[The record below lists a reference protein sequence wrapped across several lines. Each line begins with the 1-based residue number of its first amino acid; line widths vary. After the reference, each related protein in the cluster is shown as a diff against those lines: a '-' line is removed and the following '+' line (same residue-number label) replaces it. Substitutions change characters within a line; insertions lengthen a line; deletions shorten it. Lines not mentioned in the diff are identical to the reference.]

1 MLRSKALRVVLLL
14 VLAFGAIAYLRMR
27 ALHKPRPHWEEDV
40 HRANVEDARQ
50 TLEVAFLPVTCHLT
64 CPVTDYAS
72 RTSTTGTAFD
82 ALRFTEFPPIVEA
95 LTTKRLLAGFV
106 TVPIAMRMR
115 EQGVPIRICCL
126 GHRDGSQLVVQADLP
141 AKSIHDLRGKTI
153 AIPSPFSNE
162 NFFVSKLLRDEGL
175 KAADFNFVSL
185 PPPDMVASLAAKA
198 IDAFM
203 VAEPFCAKAEM
214 DGVGRVLYYAKD
226 VWPNYISC
234 CLIVH
239 EDLIR
244 EQPEVV
250 HDLVRG
256 ICESG
261 EWTEQNRPDAARLVA
276 PYFRQD
282 EKLLNFVLTQP
293 ADRVTYRNL
302 NPTDAEL
309 TKIQDM
315 GIELGFLE
323 QRVSMDD
330 LMDRRFIPS
339 LIAPAEVDLSRMAE
353 VLPKLATPDALPA
366 AALEPAEDAGK

>member
-1 MLRSKALRVVLLL
+1 MLRSRGFQIVLLL
-14 VLAFGAIAYLRMR
+14 VLAFGGIAYLRFR
-27 ALHKPRPHWEEDV
+27 ALHKPRPHWEEEV
-40 HRANVEDARQ
+40 HKANVPDARQ

-72 RTSTTGTAFD
+72 RTSTTGTEFD

-95 LTTKRLLAGFV
+95 LTTKRLQAGFV

-126 GHRDGSQLVVQADLP
+126 GHRDGSQLVVRADLP
-141 AKSIHDLRGKTI
+141 ATSMGDLRGKTV

-162 NFFVSKLLRDEGL
+162 NFFINKLLRDQGF
-175 KAADFNFVSL
+175 KAEEFNFVAL

-198 IDAFM
+198 IDAFI
-203 VAEPFCAKAEM
+203 VAEPFCAKAEL

-226 VWPNYISC
+226 IWPNYISC

-239 EDLIR
+239 EDLIE
-244 EQPEVV
+244 EQPDVV

-261 EWTEQNRPDAARLVA
+261 EWTEQHRPDAARLVA

-282 EKLLNFVLTQP
+282 EKLLTYVLTQP

-315 GIELGFLE
+315 GVDLGFLK
-323 QRVSMDD
+323 QRVPMDE
-330 LMDRRFIPS
+330 LIDRRFIPTG
-339 LIAPAEVDLSRMAE
+339 INAAEIDLSRMKDL
-353 VLPKLATPDALPA
+353 VPKGTQGMAPEPPA
-366 AALEPAEDAGK
+366 APAGETGK